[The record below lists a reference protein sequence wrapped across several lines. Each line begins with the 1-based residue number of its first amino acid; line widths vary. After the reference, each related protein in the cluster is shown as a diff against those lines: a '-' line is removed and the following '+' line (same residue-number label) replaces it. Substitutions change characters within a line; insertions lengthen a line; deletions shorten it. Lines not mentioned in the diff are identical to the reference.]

1 MKKIIVNIVLAILAL
16 TVLFAVVYGNGLTNS
31 FSGWL
36 ELLAAAISIIMF
48 GVNSS
53 IIVSYLD
60 PEEEDDF

>member
-16 TVLFAVVYGNGLTNS
+16 VMLFAVIYGNELTNG
-31 FSGWL
+31 FDGWQK
-36 ELLAAAISIIMF
+36 LLAAAISIIMF

-60 PEEEDDF
+60 PEEDDF